1 MLRLRHR
8 TDCRSG
14 ILPER
19 RRAFVGVVASAVALG
34 AVVDAAPAAADPG
47 PTVVTATVFDA
58 AAHAVTPGSV
68 TLSALQSCPVYA
80 GSSPMVL
87 EPSGQPFQP
96 AAGSSW
102 ALSTVL
108 TCGLQIPL
116 ANVSDV
122 VVARM
127 HGFDAPLS
135 AAQLTGGYQ
144 DPDALPVISVDGGE
158 DQNTYFRPYL
168 GGADVN
174 GADYVVQQG
183 APVAIEVYEGS
194 APLAVTAA
202 QRPVSSTATTAQV
215 AMAATVADATGAAIP
230 ASALTWSWDF
240 GDGTT
245 SRIAAPVHGFP
256 AGTSIVTVQVTDP
269 ATGQGGTA
277 TLDVSAQ
284 VTTSPHG
291 RVPTGGGNTR
301 KKSTSRTGADN
312 SHGTASSGKRGA
324 TKTSTTTSTTST
336 TSTSTSTTSA
346 TTTTTPAAS
355 TTSTTTPT
363 TSTTPTGP
371 ARTSPPSRPRAATR
385 PPRRAAHR
393 ATHPAAPAGTTLVTG
408 RLVADVVPLTPG
420 ASQLVHT
427 VPAATVA
434 APAPAPAA
442 RRAASAA
449 ATRIVLAALAILALL
464 ALGAAR
470 ELRGGRDWRTLRFGG

>member
-1 MLRLRHR
+1 
-8 TDCRSG
+8 
-14 ILPER
+14 
-19 RRAFVGVVASAVALG
+19 
-34 AVVDAAPAAADPG
+34 
-47 PTVVTATVFDA
+47 
-58 AAHAVTPGSV
+58 
-68 TLSALQSCPVYA
+68 
-80 GSSPMVL
+80 
-87 EPSGQPFQP
+87 
-96 AAGSSW
+96 
-102 ALSTVL
+102 
-108 TCGLQIPL
+108 
-116 ANVSDV
+116 
-122 VVARM
+122 
-127 HGFDAPLS
+127 
-135 AAQLTGGYQ
+135 
-144 DPDALPVISVDGGE
+144 
-158 DQNTYFRPYL
+158 
-168 GGADVN
+168 
-174 GADYVVQQG
+174 
-183 APVAIEVYEGS
+183 
-194 APLAVTAA
+194 
-202 QRPVSSTATTAQV
+202 V

-277 TLDVSAQ
+277 TLDVSAH

-346 TTTTTPAAS
+346 TTTSATTTSATTTTTPAAS

-393 ATHPAAPAGTTLVTG
+393 ATHPAAPARTTLVTG
-408 RLVADVVPLTPG
+408 RLVADVVPLAPG
-420 ASQLVHT
+420 ASPLVHT
-427 VPAATVA
+427 VPAATVT
-434 APAPAPAA
+434 APGV
-442 RRAASAA
+442 RRAASAP
-449 ATRIVLAALAILALL
+449 ATKILLAALAVVALL
-464 ALGAAR
+464 GLGAAR
-470 ELRGGRDWRTLRFGG
+470 ELRGRRDWRTLRFGG